1 MPIRVDHQARRASV
15 TETAAD
21 IVVSAGPEALTVR
34 AVAAAAGCSTMVVSH
49 YFDDKRDLVRSVYR
63 AAAARNRGRLAVAT
77 SKNGTTLVA
86 ALESLLP
93 LDEPRRRDWMITC
106 IFWGVAVADPE
117 LAAEQAERVRT
128 AVPRIVAF
136 LRRLDGSAHAMTGA
150 QRSALARQ
158 LLTLVMGI
166 ATQAIFDPTY
176 WTKGRQRTALREGIT
191 AILESPSAGRERP
204 AVDRHDLSGEVGRFA
219 GGNESDN

>member
-15 TETAAD
+15 TEKAAD

-34 AVAAAAGCSTMVVSH
+34 AVATAAGCSTMVVSH

-63 AAAARNRGRLAVAT
+63 AAAARNRERLAAAT

-128 AVPRIVAF
+128 AVPRIVAL
-136 LRRLDGSAHAMTGA
+136 LRRLEGSPHAMTGA

-166 ATQAIFDPTY
+166 STRAIFDPAY
-176 WTKGRQRTALREGIT
+176 WTKGRQRTALREGVS
-191 AILESPSAGRERP
+191 AILAGPSASR
-204 AVDRHDLSGEVGRFA
+204 
-219 GGNESDN
+219 

>member
-15 TETAAD
+15 TEKAAD

-34 AVAAAAGCSTMVVSH
+34 AVATAAGCSTMVVSH

-63 AAAARNRGRLAVAT
+63 AAAARNRERLAEAT
-77 SKNGTTLVA
+77 SKDGSTLVA

-93 LDEPRRRDWMITC
+93 LDGPRKRDWMITC

-128 AVPRIVAF
+128 AVPRIVAL
-136 LRRLDGSAHAMTGA
+136 LRRLEEGPNAMTGV
-150 QRSALARQ
+150 QITALARQ

-176 WTKGRQRTALREGIT
+176 WTKSRQRTALREGVS
-191 AILESPSAGRERP
+191 AILQH
-204 AVDRHDLSGEVGRFA
+204 VSG
-219 GGNESDN
+219 

>member
-1 MPIRVDHQARRASV
+1 L
-15 TETAAD
+15 TA
-21 IVVSAGPEALTVR
+21 
-34 AVAAAAGCSTMVVSH
+34 
-49 YFDDKRDLVRSVYR
+49 
-63 AAAARNRGRLAVAT
+63 AT
-77 SKNGTTLVA
+77 SKDGTTVVT

-106 IFWGVAVADPE
+106 IFWGVAVADPD

-128 AVPRIVAF
+128 AVPRIVA
-136 LRRLDGSAHAMTGA
+136 LLYRLSPSAMTAA
-150 QRSALARQ
+150 QRSALARR

-166 ATQAIFDPTY
+166 STQAIFDPSY
-176 WTKGRQRTALREGIT
+176 WTKARQRAALREGVT

-219 GGNESDN
+219 R

>member
-15 TETAAD
+15 TEKAAD

-34 AVAAAAGCSTMVVSH
+34 AVATAAGCSTMVVSH

-63 AAAARNRGRLAVAT
+63 AAAARNRERLAEAT
-77 SKNGTTLVA
+77 SKDGSTLVA

-93 LDEPRRRDWMITC
+93 LDGPRKRDWMITC

-128 AVPRIVAF
+128 AVPRIVAL
-136 LRRLDGSAHAMTGA
+136 LRRLEEGPNAMTGV
-150 QRSALARQ
+150 QRTALARQ

-176 WTKGRQRTALREGIT
+176 WTKSRQRTALREGVS
-191 AILESPSAGRERP
+191 AILQH
-204 AVDRHDLSGEVGRFA
+204 VSG
-219 GGNESDN
+219 

>member
-1 MPIRVDHQARRASV
+1 
-15 TETAAD
+15 
-21 IVVSAGPEALTVR
+21 
-34 AVAAAAGCSTMVVSH
+34 MVVSH

-63 AAAARNRGRLAVAT
+63 AAAARNRERLAEAT
-77 SKNGTTLVA
+77 SKDGSTLVA

-93 LDEPRRRDWMITC
+93 LDGPRKRDWMITC

-128 AVPRIVAF
+128 AVPRIVAL
-136 LRRLDGSAHAMTGA
+136 LRRLEEGPNAMTGV
-150 QRSALARQ
+150 QRTALARQ

-176 WTKGRQRTALREGIT
+176 WTKSRQRTALREGVS
-191 AILESPSAGRERP
+191 AILQH
-204 AVDRHDLSGEVGRFA
+204 VSG
-219 GGNESDN
+219 